1 MLRFE
6 QRTTPLPVNG
16 AVSLLERLLQIGRLG
31 KGRLQLGVLVVGRLL
46 GRLATT
52 GLILMGPLCRGS
64 LLPQALHLG
73 LEPALVVGQLAAL
86 LVRLDQGLL
95 RLHHL
100 GGLRLKELHLG
111 LEAALVTRQLLMH
124 PVGLVK
130 RPPGHGHLH
139 PRLRRLDAKTA
150 SVGNEPVIVMA
161 GPEQTSPPGQH
172 LGCKE
177 EEFSGRK
184 KDKT

>member
-6 QRTTPLPVNG
+6 QRTTPLPFNG
-16 AVSLLERLLQIGRLG
+16 AVVLLELLLQISRLG
-31 KGRLQLGVLVVGRLL
+31 KGRLQLGVLVVDRLL

-52 GLILMGPLCRGS
+52 GLILTGPLSRGNMP
-64 LLPQALHLG
+64 PQAIHLG

-100 GGLRLKELHLG
+100 GGFCLKKLHLG
-111 LEAALVTRQLLMH
+111 LEAALVTHQLLMQ
-124 PVGLVK
+124 PVGPSGRGRL
-130 RPPGHGHLH
+130 R

-150 SVGNEPVIVMA
+150 GIGN
-161 GPEQTSPPGQH
+161 
-172 LGCKE
+172 
-177 EEFSGRK
+177 
-184 KDKT
+184 